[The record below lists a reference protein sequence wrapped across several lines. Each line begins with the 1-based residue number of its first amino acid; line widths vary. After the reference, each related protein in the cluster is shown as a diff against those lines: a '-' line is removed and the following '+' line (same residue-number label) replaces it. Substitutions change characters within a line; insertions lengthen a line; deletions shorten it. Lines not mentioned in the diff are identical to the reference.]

1 MTRGNLSGNGRKPA
15 SHIRAVRRIKIRQSR
30 SDCRKNPR
38 HVRGF
43 LHKPT
48 KNCARR
54 ARFVVGKLDRKRGF
68 DRNHPCFCLCFGFWQ
83 ITITLPLRRMIL
95 HFSQIGFTDGLT
107 FMTFYLHQNFWWDGT
122 PENRR
127 PLALGSHTRLRPLS
141 APLSAPKGA
150 HWRSEAKLHTI
161 RGSAVDR
168 IPRSSRPGRRPGV
181 SKESFYWN
189 FLSYIGGIGYP
200 LYRFYLLRQVIRP
213 RVRS

>member
-15 SHIRAVRRIKIRQSR
+15 SHVRAVRRIKIRQSR
-30 SDCRKNPR
+30 GDCRKSPR

-83 ITITLPLRRMIL
+83 MTITLPLRRMIL

-127 PLALGSHTRLRPLS
+127 PLALGSHTRLRPLFYHRHTPSGVIESENRYAIFIKS
-141 APLSAPKGA
+141 AGFARAFDSP
-150 HWRSEAKLHTI
+150 T
-161 RGSAVDR
+161 
-168 IPRSSRPGRRPGV
+168 
-181 SKESFYWN
+181 
-189 FLSYIGGIGYP
+189 
-200 LYRFYLLRQVIRP
+200 QRP
-213 RVRS
+213 RGASFGYQKQVSLELVFVYRGLLKSPISKFTCYAR

>member
-15 SHIRAVRRIKIRQSR
+15 SHVRAVRRIKIRQSR
-30 SDCRKNPR
+30 GDCRKSPR

-83 ITITLPLRRMIL
+83 MTITLPLRRMIL

-122 PENRR
+122 PES
-127 PLALGSHTRLRPLS
+127 GD
-141 APLSAPKGA
+141 
-150 HWRSEAKLHTI
+150 HWRSGHIRASARFYYRHTPSGVI
-161 RGSAVDR
+161 ESENRHAIFIKSASFARAFDS
-168 IPRSSRPGRRPGV
+168 PTQRPWGRVVRV
-181 SKESFYWN
+181 SKTSF
-189 FLSYIGGIGYP
+189 FGTCFCI
-200 LYRFYLLRQVIRP
+200 
-213 RVRS
+213 